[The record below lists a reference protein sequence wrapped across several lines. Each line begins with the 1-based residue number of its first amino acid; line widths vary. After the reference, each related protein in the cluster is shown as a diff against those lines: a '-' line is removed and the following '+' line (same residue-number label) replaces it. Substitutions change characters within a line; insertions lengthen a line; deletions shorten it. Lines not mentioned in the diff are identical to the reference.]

1 MTWNDHP
8 EAQALAQRRG
18 AKPQRRDARARRRAA
33 REEASS
39 TTPTASTLLA
49 ARRFLARC
57 ARRELDSD
65 GAARAPPLLDAE
77 DAAAAAAAPSW
88 RELDD
93 RVTFRMGTHNGR
105 AKAVEVQRI
114 SATSRD
120 LTQRLSQPTYRL
132 VPSDYGPAPAIRC
145 ENKQVSLGQRGS
157 AANDWAHPPP
167 DTAHDEAIAQS
178 LGWRRVA

>member
-8 EAQALAQRRG
+8 EAQALAQRRH
-18 AKPQRRDARARRRAA
+18 AKTPRRCDARARLRAA

-39 TTPTASTLLA
+39 TTPTPTQ
-49 ARRFLARC
+49 
-57 ARRELDSD
+57 
-65 GAARAPPLLDAE
+65 
-77 DAAAAAAAPSW
+77 
-88 RELDD
+88 
-93 RVTFRMGTHNGR
+93 
-105 AKAVEVQRI
+105 VQRI

-132 VPSDYGPAPAIRC
+132 VPSDYGPAPAIRG

-157 AANDWAHPPP
+157 PAHDWAHPPP
-167 DTAHDEAIAQS
+167 DTAHDEAIAQL